1 VAGPGGA
8 SYCDPIDLEGYAPP
22 RTLAQVTNDV
32 LLKACAEA
40 TERAD
45 AAGLRAR
52 YTLGLI
58 SWGDDVRGYTAQV
71 AVYLVLQRIG
81 WQPRAG
87 ADNQFEKNYFEALGY
102 PDHPGS
108 GWFPGIGRKAIN
120 PNVEPAIAPQQ
131 DAVHKLPQVY
141 SDPPRGWQQYNSRGR
156 PVIG

>member
-8 SYCDPIDLEGYAPP
+8 PYCDPSDLANYAPP
-22 RTLAQVTNDV
+22 NTLARVTNDV
-32 LLKACAEA
+32 LLKACSDA

-52 YTLGLI
+52 YTLGLLA
-58 SWGDDVRGYTAQV
+58 WGEDVRGYTAQV

-87 ADNQFEKNYFEALGY
+87 SDDRFERNYNEALGD
-102 PDHPGS
+102 PAHPGS
-108 GWFPGIGRKAIN
+108 GWFPGVGRKAIN
-120 PNVEPAIAPQQ
+120 PNVTPAVAPQQ

-141 SDPPRGWQQYNSRGR
+141 SDQPRGWQQYNTRGR